1 MDNTNIL
8 NDEMDSQVL
17 ETEDKDTSNDDTCS
31 VPENENISNDMCV
44 ESNINNNS
52 AVIDNTQNQTDKPD
66 EKNAIDIT
74 FANCTVSEL
83 YELAKEHPE
92 ENVAEDILSDAFRIF
107 SEQRTG
113 SAKEIYSL
121 FLELKRSFEKSTKA
135 TATNAN
141 PARGLSG
148 QENKRAYSGYA
159 QAGVHRDVSSSLTG
173 RQMQIARDSGM
184 SYREYAELLA
194 SLPHGRNL

>member
-8 NDEMDSQVL
+8 NDEMKTQKSCEFSDENVSKNSC
-17 ETEDKDTSNDDTCS
+17 TELGEESMTDIC
-31 VPENENISNDMCV
+31 I
-44 ESNINNNS
+44 ESNINNES
-52 AVIDNTQNQTDKPD
+52 AVIDNTQNQDAGHD
-66 EKNAIDIT
+66 EKSPIDIT

-83 YELAKEHPE
+83 YELAKEYPE

-121 FLELKRSFEKSTKA
+121 YLELKRSFEKSIKT
-135 TATNAN
+135 TNTINTN

-159 QAGVHRDVSSSLTG
+159 QAGVHRDVSSGLTG